1 MIYRYDQPV
10 DMPIPEL
17 YDTGIMNAYLNA
29 VKDQYESGEKRMDE
43 YLSKYSDFTSP
54 FQQDVENYDKLTY
67 GRLNDAIDNMEAMG
81 IDPLRTAEG
90 RAMIAKVIRTTPRDK
105 INQII
110 QSSKTGQAY
119 LQAMAQLQSKGL
131 YSQQMEDFFQKHKF
145 KDWDTLKNGLFDR
158 VSPIEYKNL
167 HDLTDDWFKHL
178 DKKFNEKL
186 TNQKKDGYD
195 YYTVDENDI
204 RGVLKSNINDF
215 LSSDYGKYYYSQAK
229 DKVRAVNPLA
239 SEADIDKL
247 AMKYLT
253 DDIVNRNS
261 DYLREEKK
269 VNEYALENIR
279 FQHDM
284 DKQKQQQQ
292 YEDQKEANKQ
302 KQQAINLNY
311 HQTQLLRGLG
321 ALMGLNIDEY
331 KANGLLLPF
340 AEATS
345 EAKKVLEK
353 KVSKIPY
360 TGKTIKGGKEEVIS
374 SNQSKKY
381 SAKVQ
386 GATITHGEPFEV
398 TYKRFGHQRKAG
410 DAGKYKLNVVA
421 KVGKSSDKDV
431 IKTSIVDGFTISKQE
446 ASRLIDGDRWAAE
459 TSGSHHIMQR
469 PIPLHRDISRKLNEH
484 GKSDRVLGANRHLV
498 FVPRTGNNVATTVKR
513 NGQVVQA
520 TVGTL
525 YVRDENNRAVNVG
538 TVYMPFNYTS
548 IAAKDGKAD
557 RNTYVTSGAY
567 APNIDYQEANLRD
580 SYHIKTTDKGSASMI
595 Y

>member
-10 DMPIPEL
+10 DMPVPEL

-105 INQII
+105 INQIV

-229 DKVRAVNPLA
+229 DKVRAVNPQA

-269 VNEYALENIR
+269 VNEYNLENIR

-284 DKQKQQQQ
+284 AKQKQAQR
-292 YEDQKEANKQ
+292 YESQKAAAKEKQ
-302 KQQAINLNY
+302 TTNLNY

-321 ALMGLNIDEY
+321 ALIGIDIDKYE
-331 KANGLLLPF
+331 ANGLLPQF
-340 AEATS
+340 VNAMPS
-345 EAKKVLEK
+345 AKRVLEK

-360 TGKTIKGGKEEVIS
+360 GGKTLKNGKVVLTGT
-374 SNQSKKY
+374 QSKKY

-386 GATITHGEPFEV
+386 GATITHAEPFEI
-398 TYKRFGHQRKAG
+398 TYERFGHQRKAG

-459 TSGSHHIMQR
+459 TSGSHRIIQR
-469 PIPLHRDISRKLNEH
+469 PISLHRDISRKLNEH
-484 GKSDRVLGANRHLV
+484 GKSGRPLGANRHLI
-498 FVPRTGNNVATTVKR
+498 FAPKTGNNVATTIKR

-525 YVRDENNRAVNVG
+525 YVRDENNNAVNVG

-548 IAAKDGKAD
+548 IAAKDGKAN

-567 APNIDYQEANLRD
+567 ASNIDYQEANLRD
-580 SYHIKTTDKGSASMI
+580 IYHIKTTDKGSASMI

>member
-10 DMPIPEL
+10 DMPVPEL

-105 INQII
+105 INQIV

-229 DKVRAVNPLA
+229 DKVRAVNPQA

-269 VNEYALENIR
+269 VNEYNLENIR

-284 DKQKQQQQ
+284 AKQKQAQR
-292 YEDQKEANKQ
+292 YESQKAAAKEKQ
-302 KQQAINLNY
+302 TTNLNY

-321 ALMGLNIDEY
+321 ALIGVDIDKYE
-331 KANGLLLPF
+331 ANGLLPQF
-340 AEATS
+340 VNAMPS
-345 EAKKVLEK
+345 AKRVLEK

-360 TGKTIKGGKEEVIS
+360 GGKTLKNGKVVLTGT
-374 SNQSKKY
+374 QSKKY

-386 GATITHGEPFEV
+386 GATITHGEPFEI

-459 TSGSHHIMQR
+459 TSGSHHIIQR
-469 PIPLHRDISRKLNEH
+469 PISLHRDISRKLNEH
-484 GKSDRVLGANRHLV
+484 GKSGRPLGANRHLI
-498 FVPRTGNNVATTVKR
+498 FAPKTGNNVATTIKR

-525 YVRDENNRAVNVG
+525 YVRDENNNAVNVG

-548 IAAKDGKAD
+548 IAAKDGKAN

-580 SYHIKTTDKGSASMI
+580 IYHIKTTDKGSASMI

>member
-10 DMPIPEL
+10 DMPVPEL

-105 INQII
+105 INQIV

-229 DKVRAVNPLA
+229 DKVRAVNPQA

-269 VNEYALENIR
+269 VNEYNLENIR

-284 DKQKQQQQ
+284 AKQKQAQR
-292 YEDQKEANKQ
+292 YESQKAAAKEKQ
-302 KQQAINLNY
+302 TTNLNY

-321 ALMGLNIDEY
+321 ALIGVDIDKYE
-331 KANGLLLPF
+331 ANGLLPQF
-340 AEATS
+340 VNAMPS
-345 EAKKVLEK
+345 AKRVLEK

-360 TGKTIKGGKEEVIS
+360 GGKTLKNGKVVLTGT
-374 SNQSKKY
+374 QSKKY

-386 GATITHGEPFEV
+386 GATITHAEPFEI

-421 KVGKSSDKDV
+421 KVGKSSDKDI

-459 TSGSHHIMQR
+459 TSGSHHIIQR
-469 PIPLHRDISRKLNEH
+469 PISLHRDISRKLNEH
-484 GKSDRVLGANRHLV
+484 GKSGRPLGANRHLI
-498 FVPRTGNNVATTVKR
+498 FAPRTGNNVATTIKR

-525 YVRDENNRAVNVG
+525 YVRDENNNAVNVG

-548 IAAKDGKAD
+548 IAAKDGKAN

>member
-10 DMPIPEL
+10 DMPVPEL

-105 INQII
+105 INQIV

-229 DKVRAVNPLA
+229 DKVRAVNPQA

-269 VNEYALENIR
+269 VNEYNLENIR

-284 DKQKQQQQ
+284 AKQKQAQR
-292 YEDQKEANKQ
+292 YESQKAAAKEKQ
-302 KQQAINLNY
+302 TTNLNY

-321 ALMGLNIDEY
+321 ALIGVDIDKY
-331 KANGLLLPF
+331 KANGLLPQF
-340 AEATS
+340 VNAMPS
-345 EAKKVLEK
+345 AKRVLEK

-360 TGKTIKGGKEEVIS
+360 GGKTLKNGKVVLTGT
-374 SNQSKKY
+374 QSKKY

-386 GATITHGEPFEV
+386 GATITHAEPFEI

-459 TSGSHHIMQR
+459 TSGSHHIIQR
-469 PIPLHRDISRKLNEH
+469 PISLHRDISRKLNEH
-484 GKSDRVLGANRHLV
+484 GKSGRPLGANRHLI
-498 FVPRTGNNVATTVKR
+498 FAPITGNNVATTIKR

-525 YVRDENNRAVNVG
+525 YVRDENNNAVNVG

-548 IAAKDGKAD
+548 IAAKDGKAN

-580 SYHIKTTDKGSASMI
+580 IYHIKTTDKGSASMI

>member
-10 DMPIPEL
+10 DMPVPEL

-90 RAMIAKVIRTTPRDK
+90 RAMVAKIIRTTPRDK
-105 INQII
+105 INQIV
-110 QSSKTGQAY
+110 QSSKVGQAY

-145 KDWDTLKNGLFDR
+145 KDWDTLQNGLFDR

-178 DKKFNEKL
+178 DKKFNAKL

-215 LSSDYGKYYYSQAK
+215 LSSDYGRYYYSQAK
-229 DKVRAVNPLA
+229 DKVRAANPQA
-239 SEADIDKL
+239 SEADIDNL

-269 VNEYALENIR
+269 VNEYNLENIR

-284 DKQKQQQQ
+284 AKQKQAQR
-292 YEDQKEANKQ
+292 YESQKAAAKEKQ
-302 KQQAINLNY
+302 TTNLNY

-321 ALMGLNIDEY
+321 ALIGVDIDKYE
-331 KANGLLLPF
+331 ANGLLPQF
-340 AEATS
+340 VNAIPS
-345 EAKKVLEK
+345 AKRVLEK

-360 TGKTIKGGKEEVIS
+360 GGKTLKNGKVVLTGT
-374 SNQSKKY
+374 QSKKY

-386 GATITHGEPFEV
+386 GATITHAEPFEI

-459 TSGSHHIMQR
+459 TSGSHHIIQR
-469 PIPLHRDISRKLNEH
+469 PISLHRDISRKLNEH
-484 GKSDRVLGANRHLV
+484 GKSGRPLGANRHLI
-498 FVPRTGNNVATTVKR
+498 FAPRTGNNVATTIKR

-525 YVRDENNRAVNVG
+525 YVRDENNNAVNVG

-548 IAAKDGKAD
+548 IAAKDGKAN

>member
-10 DMPIPEL
+10 DMPVPEL

-105 INQII
+105 INQIV

-229 DKVRAVNPLA
+229 DKVRAVNPQA

-269 VNEYALENIR
+269 VNEYNLENIR

-284 DKQKQQQQ
+284 AKQKQAQR
-292 YEDQKEANKQ
+292 YESQKAAAKEKQ
-302 KQQAINLNY
+302 TTNLNY

-321 ALMGLNIDEY
+321 ALIGVDIDKY
-331 KANGLLLPF
+331 KANGLLPQF
-340 AEATS
+340 VNAMPS
-345 EAKKVLEK
+345 AKRVLEK

-360 TGKTIKGGKEEVIS
+360 GGKTLKNGKVVLTGT
-374 SNQSKKY
+374 QSKKY

-386 GATITHGEPFEV
+386 GATITHAEPFEI

-421 KVGKSSDKDV
+421 KVGKSSDKDI

-459 TSGSHHIMQR
+459 TSGSHHIIQR
-469 PIPLHRDISRKLNEH
+469 PISLHRDISRKFNEH
-484 GKSDRVLGANRHLV
+484 GKSGRPLGANRHLI
-498 FVPRTGNNVATTVKR
+498 FAPRTGNNVATTIKR

-525 YVRDENNRAVNVG
+525 YVRDENNNAVNVG

-548 IAAKDGKAD
+548 IAAKDGKAN

-580 SYHIKTTDKGSASMI
+580 IYHIKTTDKGSASMI

>member
-1 MIYRYDQPV
+1 
-10 DMPIPEL
+10 
-17 YDTGIMNAYLNA
+17 
-29 VKDQYESGEKRMDE
+29 
-43 YLSKYSDFTSP
+43 
-54 FQQDVENYDKLTY
+54 
-67 GRLNDAIDNMEAMG
+67 
-81 IDPLRTAEG
+81 
-90 RAMIAKVIRTTPRDK
+90 
-105 INQII
+105 
-110 QSSKTGQAY
+110 
-119 LQAMAQLQSKGL
+119 
-131 YSQQMEDFFQKHKF
+131 
-145 KDWDTLKNGLFDR
+145 
-158 VSPIEYKNL
+158 
-167 HDLTDDWFKHL
+167 
-178 DKKFNEKL
+178 
-186 TNQKKDGYD
+186 
-195 YYTVDENDI
+195 
-204 RGVLKSNINDF
+204 
-215 LSSDYGKYYYSQAK
+215 
-229 DKVRAVNPLA
+229 
-239 SEADIDKL
+239 
-247 AMKYLT
+247 
-253 DDIVNRNS
+253 
-261 DYLREEKK
+261 
-269 VNEYALENIR
+269 
-279 FQHDM
+279 
-284 DKQKQQQQ
+284 
-292 YEDQKEANKQ
+292 
-302 KQQAINLNY
+302 
-311 HQTQLLRGLG
+311 
-321 ALMGLNIDEY
+321 MGLNIDEY

-345 EAKKVLEK
+345 EAKRVLEK

-360 TGKTIKGGKEEVIS
+360 GGKTLKNGKVVLTGT
-374 SNQSKKY
+374 QSKKY

-386 GATITHGEPFEV
+386 GTTITHAEPFEV

-525 YVRDENNRAVNVG
+525 YVRDENNRAVNIG

>member
-10 DMPIPEL
+10 DMPVPEL

-90 RAMIAKVIRTTPRDK
+90 RAMVAKVIRTTPRDK
-105 INQII
+105 INQIV
-110 QSSKTGQAY
+110 QSSKVGQAY

-145 KDWDTLKNGLFDR
+145 KDWDTLQNGLFDR

-178 DKKFNEKL
+178 DKKFNAKL

-215 LSSDYGKYYYSQAK
+215 LSSDYGRYYYSQAK
-229 DKVRAVNPLA
+229 DKVRAANPQA
-239 SEADIDKL
+239 SEADIDNL

-284 DKQKQQQQ
+284 AKQKQQQQ
-292 YEDQKEANKQ
+292 HEDRKAAAKL
-302 KQQAINLNY
+302 KQQTTNFNY

-321 ALMGLNIDEY
+321 ALIGVNIDQY
-331 KANGLLLPF
+331 VANGLLPQF
-340 AEATS
+340 VDAVPS
-345 EAKKVLEK
+345 AKKVLEK
-353 KVSKIPY
+353 NVNKIPY
-360 TGKTIKGGKEEVIS
+360 TGKTLKNGKIVITDS
-374 SNQSKKY
+374 QSKKY

-386 GATITHGEPFEV
+386 GATITHGEPFEI

-410 DAGKYKLNVVA
+410 DAGKYKLNVVT
-421 KVGKSSDKDV
+421 KTGKGADKDI

-459 TSGSHHIMQR
+459 TTGSHHIIQR
-469 PIPLHRDISRKLNEH
+469 RIPLHRDISRKLNEH
-484 GKSDRVLGANRHLV
+484 GKERYLGANRQLV
-498 FVPRTGNNVATTVKR
+498 FAPRTGNNVATTIKR

-548 IAAKDGKAD
+548 IAAKDGKASQ
-557 RNTYVTSGAY
+557 NTYVTSGAY

-580 SYHIKTTDKGSASMI
+580 SYHVKTTDKGSASMV

>member
-229 DKVRAVNPLA
+229 DKVRAVNPQA

-269 VNEYALENIR
+269 VNEYNLENIR

-284 DKQKQQQQ
+284 AKQKQAQR
-292 YEDQKEANKQ
+292 YESQKAAAKEKQ
-302 KQQAINLNY
+302 TTNLNY

-353 KVSKIPY
+353 TVSKIPY
-360 TGKTIKGGKEEVIS
+360 GGKTLKNGKVVLTGT
-374 SNQSKKY
+374 QSKKY

-386 GATITHGEPFEV
+386 GATITHAEPFEV

-525 YVRDENNRAVNVG
+525 YVRDENNRAVNIG

>member
-1 MIYRYDQPV
+1 MFYGYEQPV
-10 DMPIPEL
+10 DMPVREL
-17 YDTGIMNAYLNA
+17 YDTGIMNAYLAA

-105 INQII
+105 INQIV

-145 KDWDTLKNGLFDR
+145 KDWDTLQNGLFDR

-178 DKKFNEKL
+178 DKKFNAKL

-215 LSSDYGKYYYSQAK
+215 LSSDYGRYYYSQAK
-229 DKVRAVNPLA
+229 DKVRAANPQA
-239 SEADIDKL
+239 SEADIDNL

-284 DKQKQQQQ
+284 AKQKQQQQ
-292 YEDQKEANKQ
+292 HEDRKAAAKL
-302 KQQAINLNY
+302 KQQTTNFNY
-311 HQTQLLRGLG
+311 HQKQLLRGLG

-331 KANGLLLPF
+331 EANGLLLPF
-340 AEATS
+340 ADATS
-345 EAKKVLEK
+345 RAREVLEK
-353 KVSKIPY
+353 KVNEIPY
-360 TGKTIKGGKEEVIS
+360 TGKILKNGKTVITGS
-374 SNQSKKY
+374 QSKKY

-386 GATITHGEPFEV
+386 GATITHGEPFEI

-421 KVGKSSDKDV
+421 KYVNGGDKDV
-431 IKTSIVDGFTISKQE
+431 IRTSIVDGFTISKQE

-459 TSGSHHIMQR
+459 TSGSHHIIQR
-469 PIPLHRDISRKLNEH
+469 GTPLHRDISRKLNEH
-484 GKSDRVLGANRHLV
+484 GKSKVLGANRHLV
-498 FVPRTGNNVATTVKR
+498 FAPRTGNNVATTVKR

-525 YVRDENNRAVNVG
+525 YVRDENNRAVNIG

-548 IAAKDGKAD
+548 ITAKDGKTD

-580 SYHIKTTDKGSASMI
+580 SYHVKTTDKGSASMV